1 MNTYG
6 TVNTSSSF
14 IGNINPFRYRG
25 YYYDTETGFYY
36 LQTRYYDPTICRFI
50 NADNYELVAELSSV
64 AGQLNLY
71 AYANNNPI
79 MLTDETGEFAGWTLV
94 LIGVIVGALAGGHIA
109 GKEAVNNGKEGWDL
123 AGSII
128 LGITVGA
135 ATGAAAVS
143 VGTAIASVLPGVAI
157 KWEFTKQAVSLGFAV
172 SNIIGSIIGPLK
184 SVDWPMFEWGNSA
197 PEVYPNTTPYG
208 DIAGMS
214 RKIFTGKS
222 PIRQYYC
229 V

>member
-1 MNTYG
+1 
-6 TVNTSSSF
+6 
-14 IGNINPFRYRG
+14 
-25 YYYDTETGFYY
+25 
-36 LQTRYYDPTICRFI
+36 
-50 NADNYELVAELSSV
+50 
-64 AGQLNLY
+64 
-71 AYANNNPI
+71 
-79 MLTDETGEFAGWTLV
+79 
-94 LIGVIVGALAGGHIA
+94 
-109 GKEAVNNGKEGWDL
+109 
-123 AGSII
+123 

-135 ATGAAAVS
+135 ATGAAVVS

-184 SVDWPMFEWGNSA
+184 DVDWPMFEWGNSA